1 MIHMLLSQTK
11 AMFRFISALYA
22 PVLVTLVA
30 LAVYGVRTD
39 TPSGVLTRD
48 PAVIMNV
55 SPFYGT
61 LSKLGMLLWCG
72 CGTICLFSAS
82 LLRRESHNVET
93 RAFLISSGILT
104 FALLLDD
111 LFMVHEYVAP
121 TMLHLPETVIYAAH
135 AMALFLICIWFRRI
149 IVGTRFAL
157 LFFAIGFFG
166 LSISVDMLPLDKLHG
181 RFLIEDGF
189 KMLGIAS
196 WFGYYA
202 DTCFQQLRTNLAH
215 ETEDPEQ
222 TAPIGRL
229 RGTAERL

>member
-1 MIHMLLSQTK
+1 MIHMLFSQTK
-11 AMFRFISALYA
+11 AMFRFITALYA
-22 PVLVTLVA
+22 PVLVTLVT
-30 LAVYGVRTD
+30 LAVYGLWTG
-39 TPSGVLTRD
+39 TPSGILTRD
-48 PAVIMNV
+48 PAVLMNV

-72 CGTICLFSAS
+72 CVTICLFSAS
-82 LLRRESHNVET
+82 LLRRERHNVET
-93 RAFLISSGILT
+93 RAFLISSGLLT

-121 TMLHLPETVIYAAH
+121 TLLHLPETGIYIAH
-135 AMALFLICIWFRRI
+135 AMTLFLICIWFRRI
-149 IVGTRFAL
+149 IVETRFVL
-157 LFFAIGFFG
+157 LLFAIGFFG

-202 DTCFQQLRTNLAH
+202 DTCFQQLMTNLPR
-215 ETEDPEQ
+215 ETEEPEQ
-222 TAPIGRL
+222 TLPTGRL
-229 RGTAERL
+229 PGRTERP